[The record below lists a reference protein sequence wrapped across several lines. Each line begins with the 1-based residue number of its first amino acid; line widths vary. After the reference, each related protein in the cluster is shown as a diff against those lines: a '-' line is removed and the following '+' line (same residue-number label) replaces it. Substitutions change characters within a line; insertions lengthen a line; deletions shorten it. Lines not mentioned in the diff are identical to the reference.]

1 MYVCILF
8 VGGGDSSVQFPS
20 WAKLRRHSGPSVF
33 VAPSLFSRIGPRR
46 KGKVEVLLYN
56 KPVQIVFAN
65 FCNLIQISKVLI
77 TRTPDNSNLFIALL
91 KMVKI
96 GDQRLINA

>member
-1 MYVCILF
+1 MYLCIYFVCL
-8 VGGGDSSVQFPS
+8 GGGGSSVQFPS

-77 TRTPDNSNLFIALL
+77 TRTPDNSNLLRFPLRFELL
-91 KMVKI
+91 
-96 GDQRLINA
+96 GENE